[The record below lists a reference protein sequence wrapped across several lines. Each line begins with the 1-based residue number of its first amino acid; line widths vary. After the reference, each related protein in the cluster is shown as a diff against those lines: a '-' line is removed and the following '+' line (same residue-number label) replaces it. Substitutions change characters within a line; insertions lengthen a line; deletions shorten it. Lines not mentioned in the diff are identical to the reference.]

1 MTEHKHNISMNVVE
15 KVISEGI
22 LLSAA
27 QFAPIFAKAWYVDI
41 DGTLYEK
48 VDDFEKE
55 DGELCTIFSAVGCYH
70 VYEIDYKHEE
80 MSDVLY
86 NTKTGEY
93 EFLSQGLRDIPAFKI
108 LGLIKPIIN

>member
-1 MTEHKHNISMNVVE
+1 MNDIE
-15 KVISEGI
+15 TVISQST

-48 VDDFEKE
+48 VDDFERE

-70 VYEIDYKHEE
+70 VYEIDYKYEE
-80 MSDVLY
+80 TSDVLY

-93 EFLSQGLRDIPAFKI
+93 EFLSHGLRDIPAFKI
-108 LGLIKPIIN
+108 LGLIKPTIN

>member
-1 MTEHKHNISMNVVE
+1 MNIIE

-27 QFAPIFAKAWYVDI
+27 QFAPIFRKAWYVVI
-41 DGTLYEK
+41 DGELYEK
-48 VDDFEKE
+48 VDDYERE
-55 DGELCTIFSAVGCYH
+55 NGELCTIFSGVEIQH
-70 VYEIDYKHEE
+70 VYEIDYKYEE

-108 LGLIKPIIN
+108 LGLVKPAIN

>member
-1 MTEHKHNISMNVVE
+1 MNDIE
-15 KVISEGI
+15 TVISQGT

-55 DGELCTIFSAVGCYH
+55 NGDLCTIFSAVGYYH
-70 VYEIDYKHEE
+70 VYEIDYRYEE
-80 MSDVLY
+80 ISDVLY
-86 NTKTGEY
+86 NAKTGEY
-93 EFLSQGLRDIPAFKI
+93 EFLSQNLRDIPAFKI
-108 LGLIKPIIN
+108 LGLIKPTIN

>member
-1 MTEHKHNISMNVVE
+1 MNIVE
-15 KVISEGI
+15 TVISQGI

-41 DGTLYEK
+41 DGDLYEK
-48 VDDFEKE
+48 VDDYEKE
-55 DGELCTIFSAVGCYH
+55 NGELCTVFSAVRYRH
-70 VYEIDYKHEE
+70 LYEIDYKYEE

-86 NTKTGEY
+86 NTQTGEY

-108 LGLIKPIIN
+108 LGLIKPTID